1 MCAVTSGFFRS
12 PKLRC
17 SGCWDTLSTEL
28 LPHSVFF
35 FLRCTNLNHTFCC
48 LFFSFFI
55 VTSWK
60 RTAFFS
66 ICLAGEIP
74 KTRVLDRVLWRTRTN
89 RINTCLVWE
98 YGSARKHSLSF
109 PELDFPSTECP
120 ALPSPRY
127 TEFSSRAAEFAHPF
141 LLIQG
146 GNSPVCLCG
155 QTLQP
160 RGPGHSQTCLLIGK
174 NFLNAGSGTPGH
186 NATPNCWSPVLSE
199 RTCAGKFCQLDTI

>member
-1 MCAVTSGFFRS
+1 MCAVTSGFFRG

-98 YGSARKHSLSF
+98 YGSARKHSLVFSRAWLSEHWMPSPAKSPVHRVQFQSCRVRPPF
-109 PELDFPSTECP
+109 PTHPGWKLTSVPLWADTPATRSR
-120 ALPSPRY
+120 ALPNLPLDR
-127 TEFSSRAAEFAHPF
+127 EE
-141 LLIQG
+141 
-146 GNSPVCLCG
+146 
-155 QTLQP
+155 
-160 RGPGHSQTCLLIGK
+160 
-174 NFLNAGSGTPGH
+174 
-186 NATPNCWSPVLSE
+186 LSE
-199 RTCAGKFCQLDTI
+199 RWFRDTRPQCHS